1 MRSDGGKGGGV
12 KSEGGRGKGG
22 GVKSEGRRGKG
33 CEE

>member
-12 KSEGGRGKGG
+12 KSDNGRGKGWW
-22 GVKSEGRRGKG
+22 EGKG